1 LIIKFILRIKKNLLK
16 LINLIRFYFVSN
28 MNFLVLGDIFPS
40 AMSLLSKELP
50 KIIKK
55 NKIEFVI
62 ANGENSAKNGLGIT
76 KKIAK
81 QLFKIGID
89 VITSGNH
96 IWANKE
102 ILDYI
107 NYENRLIR
115 PANMPDNLPG
125 LGYGI
130 FNIVGKKICVINLMT
145 NLYMPKS
152 NNVFEVA
159 ELLSKK
165 FILKKNI
172 DYMIVDIHGEY
183 AAEKMALAHFFDG
196 KATIVFGSHTHIPT
210 SDQMILTNGTAY
222 QTDLGMCGDYNSVIG
237 LKKDIYLNKMLKVKE
252 NRKNFPAMGKASIC
266 GAIVSTNKKTGLA
279 KKINQLII
287 GGNLKRQ
294 SLKY

>member
-1 LIIKFILRIKKNLLK
+1 
-16 LINLIRFYFVSN
+16 

-237 LKKDIYLNKMLKVKE
+237 MNKE
-252 NRKNFPAMGKASIC
+252 NSIKRFLKDKNAVSHFPSEGEGTLSGI
-266 GAIVSTNKKTGLA
+266 IVDADEKTGLA
-279 KKINQLII
+279 KKVSRII
-287 GGNLKRQ
+287 VGG
-294 SLKY
+294 SLEQ

>member
-1 LIIKFILRIKKNLLK
+1 
-16 LINLIRFYFVSN
+16 